1 MFVLKLEIME
11 CMVGINVR
19 NNDMEI
25 IILHI
30 FNNLIL
36 VLFFFST
43 MLKQEKRSQKA
54 HS

>member
-1 MFVLKLEIME
+1 MFVLKLEIMD

-19 NNDMEI
+19 NNDMEN

-36 VLFFFST
+36 VFFYNDET
-43 MLKQEKRSQKA
+43 IEKKSKGT
-54 HS
+54 